1 MCQAK
6 EPGDDS
12 TNGRYFDFLDSI
24 LNDFTTTL
32 PTPLET
38 LQLRERAVN
47 VLYQFIVICPAA
59 LITSKLPMLVP
70 TLVDMIGL
78 PDVEG
83 YAQACCVSC
92 SEEEHALV
100 QKIRTTA

>member
-1 MCQAK
+1 MCQSK

-12 TNGRYFDFLDSI
+12 TNGRYFDLLNSI

-32 PTPLET
+32 STPLAT

-78 PDVEG
+78 PSAEG
-83 YAQACCVSC
+83 WV
-92 SEEEHALV
+92 
-100 QKIRTTA
+100 